1 MIRVS
6 DLTPSQWMRP
16 AQSSVAR
23 TADTRDATSWFDVD
37 AMSAG
42 VTISGDLSAAA
53 RGLSVEQ
60 HAQRV
65 LAQLC
70 GEPDSA

>member
-6 DLTPSQWMRP
+6 DLPAPQWPRP
-16 AQSSVAR
+16 AAATGR
-23 TADTRDATSWFDVD
+23 AADAKDASSWFDVD
-37 AMSAG
+37 ALGAG
-42 VTISGDLSAAA
+42 AAISGDLSLAA

-70 GEPDSA
+70 GEPDAT